1 MERHKEVAMR
11 KMKILI
17 SYSMSNTDSWDE
29 GTETYFSLMIG
40 DSVVPERDLD
50 LSGMARAY
58 LDMMNIKYRELWVK
72 GEVLK

>member
-1 MERHKEVAMR
+1 MR
-11 KMKILI
+11 KMKVLI
-17 SYSMSNTDSWDE
+17 SYSMSNMDSWDE
-29 GTETYFSLMIG
+29 GTETYFSLVIG

-72 GEVLK
+72 GEILK